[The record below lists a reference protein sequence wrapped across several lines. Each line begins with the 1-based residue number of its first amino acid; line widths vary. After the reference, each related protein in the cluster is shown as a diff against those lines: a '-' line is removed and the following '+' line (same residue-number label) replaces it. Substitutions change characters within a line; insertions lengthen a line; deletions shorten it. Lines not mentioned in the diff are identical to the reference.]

1 MSDTSYKDQWE
12 ILKSIKLKEGQY
24 LRLDCPGCKGVN
36 CFGIERN
43 GGTVSWGCFR
53 ASCDWH
59 GKKSVGFTREGIKVR
74 LGYDTHIRS
83 TNDES
88 KPVPDPL
95 LSIDNRPHILDW
107 LSSVN
112 SLTAYNEGL
121 VDITYSPSEDRVMF
135 KLPDAKGYVGR
146 SCLTLNGTRYSTDES
161 GKITRFDSRRVYGPK
176 WRNYGDTSTIFSCGS
191 GETGVIVED
200 APSACAVGTSPCFT
214 GVSLLGTKLTINHK
228 LALRK
233 FKKLIVCLDPDASL
247 KSIAFSKKLQG
258 IVPSV
263 SVKIIEDDLKWFNA
277 TQIESQ
283 LCSMAT
289 I

>member
-1 MSDTSYKDQWE
+1 MSDAGYKDQWE
-12 ILKSIKLKEGQY
+12 ILRAIKLKEGQY

-135 KLPDAKGYVGR
+135 KLPDVKGYVGR
-146 SCLTLNGTRYSTDES
+146 HCTTFKGHKS
-161 GKITRFDSRRVYGPK
+161 KFVFGPK

-263 SVKIIEDDLKWFNA
+263 SVKIIEDDLKWFNS